1 MKKALMI
8 GIDTGS
14 SSTKVS
20 LFDVEGQ
27 LVRESSFQ
35 MRITYPAVDQAE
47 IPLEELFRKKVYWN

>member
-1 MKKALMI
+1 MKKALMV

-27 LVRESSFQ
+27 LLIRRRFLWKN
-35 MRITYPAVDQAE
+35 Y
-47 IPLEELFRKKVYWN
+47 FRTLYSI